1 MSKLTIILFFF
12 GLAVIV
18 GGIVDSLF
26 RKNKE
31 LKTDNEKLKKK
42 SETAKKTSEQMTVFI
57 NEATKIKAEEKEVI
71 KRLRESENEEEI
83 YGIINDIVSR
93 NNSKLQNYKN

>member
-1 MSKLTIILFFF
+1 MSRLIIILIAF
-12 GLAVIV
+12 GIAVII
-18 GGIVDSLF
+18 GGVVDSLL

-31 LKTDNEKLKKK
+31 LKTENERLKQKND
-42 SETAKKTSEQMTVFI
+42 TAKKTSEQMAVFI
-57 NEATKIKAEEKEVI
+57 DNNSKIKAEEKEVI

-93 NNSKLQNYKN
+93 NNNKLQNYKN